1 MKNATERA
9 RGFHP
14 LFGTSGHPE
23 ALGFP
28 NPPHSDRKARDPLIH
43 QLRKPYLSGPNH
55 TAMPKIGIIR
65 EGKTPPDKRVP
76 LTPAQ
81 CKAVVQRFPGTEIFV
96 QPSAI
101 RAFPDSAYAAE
112 GIPLRDDL
120 SDCDILMG
128 VKEVPL
134 NMLISEKTY
143 LFFSHTYKKQPYN
156 RNLLQ
161 ALLCKN
167 ISLIDYELLS
177 AKGKRLAGFG
187 RYAGIVG
194 CYNGLLALGKKYGF
208 YTLKPAHLCEDRRE
222 VEEELKK
229 VNFPDGFKLVLTGK
243 GRVAGGALEI
253 LELINLP
260 RVSPADFIGK
270 KISEP
275 VFTQL
280 GVKEYNR
287 KKDGSD
293 FTTREFYDHP
303 ERFEANFMPY
313 AKMADMYVACHYWDE
328 KAPYIFTRDDAK
340 RADFSIKIVADISC
354 DIDGPVA
361 STLRPSTIADPLYGY
376 HPPTESERDFSDPES
391 IGVMAVDNL
400 PCELPKDASEDFGSE
415 LIKNVFPELLGKSR
429 SEVIENARETDL
441 EGNLTEKYSYLRD
454 YVEAI

>member
-1 MKNATERA
+1 MA
-9 RGFHP
+9 
-14 LFGTSGHPE
+14 
-23 ALGFP
+23 
-28 NPPHSDRKARDPLIH
+28 
-43 QLRKPYLSGPNH
+43 
-55 TAMPKIGIIR
+55 KIGIIR

-76 LTPAQ
+76 LSPKQ
-81 CKAVVQRFPGTEIFV
+81 CKEIIRRFPGTEIFV
-96 QPSAI
+96 QPAAI
-101 RAFPDSAYAAE
+101 RAFPDSSYAAE

-120 SDCDILMG
+120 SHCDILMG
-128 VKEVPL
+128 VKEVPID
-134 NMLISEKTY
+134 MLIPKKTY

-156 RNLLQ
+156 RDLLR
-161 ALLCKN
+161 ALLSKK

-177 AKGKRLAGFG
+177 AEGKRLIGFG

-194 CYNGLLALGKKYGF
+194 CYNGLLALGRKYGF
-208 YTLKPAHLCEDRRE
+208 FDLKPAHLCEDRKE
-222 VEEELKK
+222 VEQELKK
-229 VNFPDGFKLVLTGK
+229 VHFPDGFKLVLTGK

-253 LELINLP
+253 LDTVGMP
-260 RVSPADFIGK
+260 SVSPEAFVNE

-275 VFTQL
+275 VFAQL
-280 GVKEYNR
+280 GVQDYNR

-293 FTTREFYDHP
+293 FNTREFYAHP
-303 ERFEANFMPY
+303 ERFESAFMPF

-328 KAPYIFTRDDAK
+328 KAPYIFTREDAK
-340 RADFSIKIVADISC
+340 SEDFNIKIIADISC

-376 HPPTESERDFSDPES
+376 HAPTESEREFSDPES

-400 PCELPKDASEDFGSE
+400 PCELPKDASEDFGRE
-415 LIKNVFPELLGKSR
+415 LIENVLPELLSGSR